1 MRSIGMLTLK
11 DTVAVNK
18 VLETGDFNSSL
29 PGIP

>member
-18 VLETGDFNSSL
+18 ILETGHCNSSL